1 MATRRREFFAVA
13 ARVGLRLAAA
23 AAEEEEEEGEEL
35 WDSFLRPSDD
45 DALDSSVAL
54 LERKGFEVKKC
65 RFRGRLAGA
74 VRWNERRGRREVIE
88 L

>member
-1 MATRRREFFAVA
+1 MAADDD
-13 ARVGLRLAAA
+13 
-23 AAEEEEEEGEEL
+23 EEEV
-35 WDSFLRPSDD
+35 WDSFLRTSEDD
-45 DALDSSVAL
+45 FDSSVGL